1 MGVGEVYVCVCVC
14 VYMCVCVWGG
24 GEFTVFCTSSAA
36 TYLVDILRVLRGS
49 KTFYSCSEDFKTLR
63 KCKVKIFLDFIF

>member
-1 MGVGEVYVCVCVC
+1 MCVYVCICVC
-14 VYMCVCVWGG
+14 VGGG

-49 KTFYSCSEDFKTLR
+49 KKFYSCPEDFKTLR
-63 KCKVKIFLDFIF
+63 KCKVKIVLDFFF